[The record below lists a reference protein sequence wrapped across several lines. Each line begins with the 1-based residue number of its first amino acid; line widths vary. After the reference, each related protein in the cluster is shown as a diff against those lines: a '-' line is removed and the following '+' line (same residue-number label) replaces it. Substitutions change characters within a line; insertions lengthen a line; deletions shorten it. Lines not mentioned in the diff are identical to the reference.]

1 MYDNKERV
9 TIIEDNDFLNTDVS
23 ELVDGD
29 YYLFHLTNDE
39 MYIYKDGVVC
49 INNIDLQK
57 EESYYCVV
65 CINNIDLQK
74 EESYYCVPYT
84 NGTLQEFNEVS

>member
-1 MYDNKERV
+1 MNDNTERV

-29 YYLFHLTNDE
+29 YHLFHLTNDN
-39 MYIYKDGVVC
+39 MYLYKDGVVC

-57 EESYYCVV
+57 EESHYR
-65 CINNIDLQK
+65 
-74 EESYYCVPYT
+74 VPNT
-84 NGTLQEFNEVS
+84 NGTLQEFIEGLGD

>member
-1 MYDNKERV
+1 MYDNTERV
-9 TIIEDNDFLNTDVS
+9 TIVEDNDFLNTDVS

-29 YYLFHLTNDE
+29 YYLFHLINDK

-57 EESYYCVV
+57 EESYCRVH
-65 CINNIDLQK
+65 
-74 EESYYCVPYT
+74 YT
-84 NGTLQEFNEVS
+84 NGTLQDFIEGLGD

>member
-1 MYDNKERV
+1 MPDNTERV

-29 YYLFHLTNDE
+29 YYLFHLTDDK

-57 EESYYCVV
+57 EEYHYR
-65 CINNIDLQK
+65 
-74 EESYYCVPYT
+74 VPYT
-84 NGTLQEFNEVS
+84 NGTLQEFIEGLGD

>member
-1 MYDNKERV
+1 MCDNIERV

-57 EESYYCVV
+57 EESYYR
-65 CINNIDLQK
+65 
-74 EESYYCVPYT
+74 VPYT
-84 NGTLQEFNEVS
+84 NGTLQDFIEGLGD